1 MVKSSKQIE
10 EDAIDYLKMALKKSK
25 HINREISEGD
35 KEPIWDGHIYFY
47 KDIER
52 RNIDFLERIPV
63 QVKGSDDNYNENVGY
78 PISRI
83 NLEHYLT
90 EGGVLYFVVYLKD
103 DSPTVTYASLTPKVI
118 KHVLLASDKKKK
130 RIKKKEDIKN
140 ISIRMKPLPTKEDE
154 LNFLFL
160 NFIQKRKYQKG
171 FAHIDWRSHES
182 IFKNSESFDGE
193 LEFKFI
199 GKDYLAIL
207 DNAITGELDLYY
219 KPKGASVPE
228 PLLDEIAELQLF
240 EEKEMRVQIQGKER
254 LYRTT
259 INYKTRNDYTVDF
272 KNGCSIKIEERPDSV
287 KLTLNYS
294 LSNTLSKRL
303 DGLEFILEVYK
314 NKGIKINGKKLNF
327 SKENI
332 AKIDFDFLNEAL
344 NANIR
349 LKELVDELK
358 ISKELDSKGWSKK
371 DSRTIKILY
380 DGLINKQIV
389 SLDRADYN
397 FIQVIPFANVHVLL
411 FLIPERENSK
421 DYRIYNYSD
430 YDIVLINED
439 RQQFSKYEAV
449 DLDQLILVDNFNI
462 DDYISSYLS
471 IKDIENLDLDLLKL
485 INYADS
491 KHDQNTLQ
499 SCLEFAQKLVDM
511 DKSENSVLNLL
522 QIKKRLNNLTQKDSS
537 YLHSLINH
545 NSVEIRFATNCI
557 LGYKDQAIYLLE
569 NEFSDEQRERFI
581 EYPIYN
587 LLNL

>member
-25 HINREISEGD
+25 LINREISEGD
-35 KEPIWDGHIYFY
+35 REPIWDGHIYFY
-47 KDIER
+47 KNIKKQ
-52 RNIDFLERIPV
+52 NIDLVERIPV
-63 QVKGSDDNYNENVGY
+63 QVKGKDEYYEENVGY
-78 PISRI
+78 SIKRN

-90 EGGVLYFVVYLKD
+90 EGGILYFVVYLKD
-103 DSPTVTYASLTPKVI
+103 DIPTVTYASLTPKVI
-118 KHVLLASDKKKK
+118 KKVLLASDKKKK
-130 RIKKKEDIKN
+130 KIKN
-140 ISIRMKPLPTKEDE
+140 ISIHMKPLPNNEDE
-154 LNFLFL
+154 LNFVFL

-171 FAHIDWRSHES
+171 FAHIDWRSQES
-182 IFKNSESFDGE
+182 LLENLESFDGD

-199 GKDYLAIL
+199 GKDYLDIL
-207 DNAITGELDLYY
+207 DYAISGELDLYY
-219 KPKGASVPE
+219 KPKGAMIPE
-228 PLLDEIAELQLF
+228 PLIDDIANLKIF
-240 EEKEMRVQIQGKER
+240 EEKEMLVQIQGKER
-254 LYRTT
+254 V
-259 INYKTRNDYTVDF
+259 YKTTFAYETKNDFTIDF
-272 KNGCSIKIEERPDSV
+272 HNGCSIRIQKKPDLLT
-287 KLTLNYS
+287 LTLNYS
-294 LSNTLSKRL
+294 LSNILSKRL
-303 DGLEFILEVYK
+303 DGLEFIIELQK
-314 NKGIKINGKKLNF
+314 NKGIILNRKRLDF
-327 SKENI
+327 SDENI
-332 AKIDFDFLNEAL
+332 AKIDLNFLNKAF

-349 LKELVDELK
+349 LKELVDKLK
-358 ISKELDSKGWSKK
+358 ISTDLDSTGWSKK

-471 IKDIENLDLDLLKL
+471 IKDIENLDLGLLKL
-485 INYADS
+485 INYADNKS
-491 KHDQNTLQ
+491 DRNILQ
-499 SCLEFAQKLVDM
+499 TCLEFAQKLVDM

-557 LGYKDQAIYLLE
+557 LGYKDQAIYLFE

>member
-140 ISIRMKPLPTKEDE
+140 ISIRMKPIPTKEDE

-471 IKDIENLDLDLLKL
+471 ISN
-485 INYADS
+485 S
-491 KHDQNTLQ
+491 TSQ
-499 SCLEFAQKLVDM
+499 SLYEI
-511 DKSENSVLNLL
+511 LN
-522 QIKKRLNNLTQKDSS
+522 
-537 YLHSLINH
+537 
-545 NSVEIRFATNCI
+545 F
-557 LGYKDQAIYLLE
+557 
-569 NEFSDEQRERFI
+569 
-581 EYPIYN
+581 
-587 LLNL
+587 

>member
-1 MVKSSKQIE
+1 MSKSSKQIE

-47 KDIER
+47 KDTKR
-52 RNIDFLERIPV
+52 RNIDFVERIPV
-63 QVKGSDDNYNENVGY
+63 QVKGNDDNYKENVGY
-78 PISRI
+78 SISRN

-103 DSPTVTYASLTPKVI
+103 DSPTVTYASLTPKAI
-118 KHVLLASDKKKK
+118 KKILLASDKKKK
-130 RIKKKEDIKN
+130 GPIKN
-140 ISIRMKPLPTKEDE
+140 ISIRMKLLPTTDDE

-171 FAHIDWRSHES
+171 FAHIDWRSQES

-207 DNAITGELDLYY
+207 DNAIAGELDLYY
-219 KPKGASVPE
+219 KPKGASIPE

-259 INYKTRNDYTVDF
+259 INYKTRSDYTVDF

-287 KLTLNYS
+287 KRTLSYS

-314 NKGIKINGKKLNF
+314 NKGITLNGKKLNF

-358 ISKELDSKGWSKK
+358 ISKELNSKGWSKK
-371 DSRTIKILY
+371 DSRIIKILY

-411 FLIPERENSK
+411 FLIQERENST

-430 YDIVLINED
+430 YDMVLINED

-471 IKDIENLDLDLLKL
+471 IKDIENLDLGLLKL
-485 INYADS
+485 INYADNNS
-491 KHDQNTLQ
+491 DRNILQ
-499 SCLEFAQKLVDM
+499 TCLEFAQKIVDTEG
-511 DKSENSVLNLL
+511 SENNLLNLL
-522 QIKKRLNNLTQKDSS
+522 QIKKRLNNLTQKDNN
-537 YLHSLINH
+537 YLHSLMAH
-545 NSVEIRFATNCI
+545 NSVEIRFAAACI
-557 LGYKDQAIYLLE
+557 LGYKDQARYLFD
-569 NEFSDEQRERFI
+569 NEFSNEQKERFM
-581 EYPIYN
+581 EYPIYY
-587 LLNL
+587 LLSL

>member
-25 HINREISEGD
+25 LINREISEGD
-35 KEPIWDGHIYFY
+35 REPIWDGHIYFY
-47 KDIER
+47 KNIKKQ
-52 RNIDFLERIPV
+52 NIDLVERIPV
-63 QVKGSDDNYNENVGY
+63 QVKGKDEYYEENVGY
-78 PISRI
+78 SIKRN

-103 DSPTVTYASLTPKVI
+103 DIPTVTYASLTPKVI
-118 KHVLLASDKKKK
+118 KKVLLASDKKKK
-130 RIKKKEDIKN
+130 KIKN
-140 ISIRMKPLPTKEDE
+140 ISIHMKPLPNNEDE
-154 LNFLFL
+154 LNFVFL

-171 FAHIDWRSHES
+171 FAHIDWRSQES
-182 IFKNSESFDGE
+182 LLENLESFDGD

-199 GKDYLAIL
+199 GKDYLDIL
-207 DNAITGELDLYY
+207 DYAISGELDLYY
-219 KPKGASVPE
+219 KPKGAMIPE
-228 PLLDEIAELQLF
+228 PLIDDIANLKIF
-240 EEKEMRVQIQGKER
+240 EEKEMLVQIQGKER
-254 LYRTT
+254 V
-259 INYKTRNDYTVDF
+259 YKTTFAYETKNDFTIDF
-272 KNGCSIKIEERPDSV
+272 HNGCSIKIQKKPDLV
-287 KLTLNYS
+287 TLTLNYS
-294 LSNTLSKRL
+294 LSNILSKRL
-303 DGLEFILEVYK
+303 DGLEFIIELQK
-314 NKGIKINGKKLNF
+314 NKGIILNRKRLDF
-327 SKENI
+327 SDKNI
-332 AKIDFDFLNEAL
+332 AKIDLNFLNKAF

-349 LKELVDELK
+349 LKELVDKLK
-358 ISKELDSKGWSKK
+358 ISTDLDSTGWSKK

-471 IKDIENLDLDLLKL
+471 IKDIENLDLGLLKL
-485 INYADS
+485 INYADNKS
-491 KHDQNTLQ
+491 DRNILQ
-499 SCLEFAQKLVDM
+499 TCLEFAQKLVDM

-557 LGYKDQAIYLLE
+557 LGYKDQAIYLFE

>member
-25 HINREISEGD
+25 LINREISEGD
-35 KEPIWDGHIYFY
+35 REPIWDGHIYFY
-47 KDIER
+47 KNIKKQ
-52 RNIDFLERIPV
+52 NIDLVERIPV
-63 QVKGSDDNYNENVGY
+63 QVKGKDEYYEENVGY
-78 PISRI
+78 SIKRN

-90 EGGVLYFVVYLKD
+90 EGGILYFVVYLKD
-103 DSPTVTYASLTPKVI
+103 DIPTVTYASLTPKVI
-118 KHVLLASDKKKK
+118 KKVLLASDKKKK
-130 RIKKKEDIKN
+130 KIKN
-140 ISIRMKPLPTKEDE
+140 ISIHMKPLPNNEDE
-154 LNFLFL
+154 LNFVFL

-171 FAHIDWRSHES
+171 FAHIDWRSQES
-182 IFKNSESFDGE
+182 LLENLESFDGD

-199 GKDYLAIL
+199 GKDYLDIL
-207 DNAITGELDLYY
+207 DYAISGELDLYY
-219 KPKGASVPE
+219 KPKGAMIPE
-228 PLLDEIAELQLF
+228 PLIDDIANLKIF
-240 EEKEMRVQIQGKER
+240 EEKEMLVQIQGKER
-254 LYRTT
+254 V
-259 INYKTRNDYTVDF
+259 YKTTFAYETKNDFTIDF
-272 KNGCSIKIEERPDSV
+272 HNGCSIRIQKKPDLV
-287 KLTLNYS
+287 TLTLNYS
-294 LSNTLSKRL
+294 LSNILSKRL
-303 DGLEFILEVYK
+303 DGLEFIIELQK
-314 NKGIKINGKKLNF
+314 NKGIILNRKRLDF
-327 SKENI
+327 SDENI
-332 AKIDFDFLNEAL
+332 AKIDLNFLNKAF

-349 LKELVDELK
+349 LKELVDKLK
-358 ISKELDSKGWSKK
+358 ISTDLDSTGWSKK

-471 IKDIENLDLDLLKL
+471 IKDIENLDLGLLKL
-485 INYADS
+485 INYADNKS
-491 KHDQNTLQ
+491 DRNILQ
-499 SCLEFAQKLVDM
+499 TCLEFAQKLVDM

-557 LGYKDQAIYLLE
+557 LGYKDQAIYLFE

>member
-1 MVKSSKQIE
+1 MSKSSKQIE

-47 KDIER
+47 KDTKR
-52 RNIDFLERIPV
+52 RNIDFVERIPV
-63 QVKGSDDNYNENVGY
+63 QVKGNDDNYKENVGY
-78 PISRI
+78 SISRN

-103 DSPTVTYASLTPKVI
+103 DSPTVTYASLTPKAI
-118 KHVLLASDKKKK
+118 KKILLASDKKKK
-130 RIKKKEDIKN
+130 GPIKN
-140 ISIRMKPLPTKEDE
+140 ISIRMKLLPTTDDE

-171 FAHIDWRSHES
+171 FAHIDWRSQES

-207 DNAITGELDLYY
+207 DNAIAGELDLYY
-219 KPKGASVPE
+219 KPKGASIPE

-259 INYKTRNDYTVDF
+259 INYKTRSDYTVDF

-287 KLTLNYS
+287 KLTLSYS

-314 NKGIKINGKKLNF
+314 NKGITLNGKKLNF

-358 ISKELDSKGWSKK
+358 ISKELDSKGWSKN

-380 DGLINKQIV
+380 DGLINKNIV

-397 FIQVIPFANVHVLL
+397 IIQVIPFANVHVLL

-421 DYRIYNYSD
+421 NYRIYNYSD
-430 YDIVLINED
+430 YEMELINED
-439 RQQFSKYEAV
+439 RQQFSKYETV
-449 DLDQLILVDNFNI
+449 DLDQLILVDIFNI
-462 DDYISSYLS
+462 DDYISSYLT
-471 IKDIENLDLDLLKL
+471 I
-485 INYADS
+485 
-491 KHDQNTLQ
+491 
-499 SCLEFAQKLVDM
+499 
-511 DKSENSVLNLL
+511 
-522 QIKKRLNNLTQKDSS
+522 
-537 YLHSLINH
+537 
-545 NSVEIRFATNCI
+545 
-557 LGYKDQAIYLLE
+557 
-569 NEFSDEQRERFI
+569 
-581 EYPIYN
+581 
-587 LLNL
+587 

>member
-25 HINREISEGD
+25 LINREISEGD
-35 KEPIWDGHIYFY
+35 REPIWDGHIYFY
-47 KDIER
+47 KNIKKQ
-52 RNIDFLERIPV
+52 NIDLVERIPV
-63 QVKGSDDNYNENVGY
+63 QVKGKDEYYEENVGY
-78 PISRI
+78 SIKRN

-90 EGGVLYFVVYLKD
+90 EGGILNFVVYLKD
-103 DSPTVTYASLTPKVI
+103 DIPTVTYASLTPKVI
-118 KHVLLASDKKKK
+118 KKVLLASDKKKK
-130 RIKKKEDIKN
+130 KIKN
-140 ISIRMKPLPTKEDE
+140 ISIHMKPLPNNEDE
-154 LNFLFL
+154 LNFVFL

-171 FAHIDWRSHES
+171 FAHIDWRSQES
-182 IFKNSESFDGE
+182 LLENLESFDGD

-199 GKDYLAIL
+199 GKDYLDIL
-207 DNAITGELDLYY
+207 DYAISGELDLYY
-219 KPKGASVPE
+219 KPKGAMIPE
-228 PLLDEIAELQLF
+228 PLIDDIANLKIF
-240 EEKEMRVQIQGKER
+240 EEKEMLVQIQGKER
-254 LYRTT
+254 V
-259 INYKTRNDYTVDF
+259 YKTTFAYETKNDFTIDF
-272 KNGCSIKIEERPDSV
+272 HNGCSIRIQKKPDLV
-287 KLTLNYS
+287 TLTLNYS
-294 LSNTLSKRL
+294 LSNILSKRL
-303 DGLEFILEVYK
+303 DGLEFIIELQK
-314 NKGIKINGKKLNF
+314 NKGIILNRKRLDF
-327 SKENI
+327 SDENI
-332 AKIDFDFLNEAL
+332 AKIDLNFLNKAF

-349 LKELVDELK
+349 LKELVDKLK
-358 ISKELDSKGWSKK
+358 ISTDLDSTGWSKK

-471 IKDIENLDLDLLKL
+471 IKDIENLDLGLLKL
-485 INYADS
+485 INYADNKS
-491 KHDQNTLQ
+491 DRNILQ
-499 SCLEFAQKLVDM
+499 TCLEFAQKLVDM

-557 LGYKDQAIYLLE
+557 LGYKDQAIYLFE

>member
-1 MVKSSKQIE
+1 MSKSSKQIE

-47 KDIER
+47 KDTER
-52 RNIDFLERIPV
+52 RNIDFVERIPV
-63 QVKGSDDNYNENVGY
+63 QVKGNDDNYKENVGY
-78 PISRI
+78 SISRN

-103 DSPTVTYASLTPKVI
+103 DSPTVTYASLTPKAI
-118 KHVLLASDKKKK
+118 KKILLASDKKKK
-130 RIKKKEDIKN
+130 GRIKN

-154 LNFLFL
+154 LNFLFH

-193 LEFKFI
+193 LEFKFV

-287 KLTLNYS
+287 KRKLSYS

-314 NKGIKINGKKLNF
+314 NKGITINGKKLNF

-371 DSRTIKILY
+371 DSRIIKILY

-411 FLIPERENSK
+411 FLIQERENST

-430 YDIVLINED
+430 YDMMLINED

-471 IKDIENLDLDLLKL
+471 IKDIENLDLGLLKL

-491 KHDQNTLQ
+491 KSDRNILQ
-499 SCLEFAQKLVDM
+499 TCLKFAQKMVDTEG
-511 DKSENSVLNLL
+511 SENNLLNLL
-522 QIKKRLNNLTQKDSS
+522 QIKKRLNNLTQKDNN
-537 YLHSLINH
+537 YLHSLMAH
-545 NSVEIRFATNCI
+545 NSVEIRFAAACI
-557 LGYKDQAIYLLE
+557 LGYKDQARYLFD
-569 NEFSDEQRERFI
+569 NEFSDEQKERFR
-581 EYPIYN
+581 EYPIYY
-587 LLNL
+587 LLSR

>member
-25 HINREISEGD
+25 LINREISEGD
-35 KEPIWDGHIYFY
+35 REPIWDGHIYFY
-47 KDIER
+47 KNIKKQ
-52 RNIDFLERIPV
+52 NIDLVERIPV
-63 QVKGSDDNYNENVGY
+63 QVKGKDEYYEENVGY
-78 PISRI
+78 SIKRN

-90 EGGVLYFVVYLKD
+90 EGGILYFVVYLKD
-103 DSPTVTYASLTPKVI
+103 DIPTVTYASLTPKVI
-118 KHVLLASDKKKK
+118 KKVLLASDKKKK
-130 RIKKKEDIKN
+130 KIKN
-140 ISIRMKPLPTKEDE
+140 ISIHMKPLPNNEDE
-154 LNFLFL
+154 LNFVFL

-171 FAHIDWRSHES
+171 FAHIDWRSQES
-182 IFKNSESFDGE
+182 LLENLESFDGD

-199 GKDYLAIL
+199 GKDYLDIL
-207 DNAITGELDLYY
+207 DYAISGELDLYY
-219 KPKGASVPE
+219 KPKGAMIPE
-228 PLLDEIAELQLF
+228 PLIDDIANLKIF
-240 EEKEMRVQIQGKER
+240 EEKEMLVQIQGKER
-254 LYRTT
+254 V
-259 INYKTRNDYTVDF
+259 YKTTFAYETKNDFTIDF
-272 KNGCSIKIEERPDSV
+272 HNGCSIRIQKKPDLV
-287 KLTLNYS
+287 TLTLNYS
-294 LSNTLSKRL
+294 LSNILSKRL
-303 DGLEFILEVYK
+303 DGLEFIIELQK
-314 NKGIKINGKKLNF
+314 NKGIILNRKRLDF
-327 SKENI
+327 SDENI
-332 AKIDFDFLNEAL
+332 AKIDLNFLNKAF

-349 LKELVDELK
+349 LKELVDKLK
-358 ISKELDSKGWSKK
+358 ISTDLDSTGWSKK
-371 DSRTIKILY
+371 DSRTIRNLY

-471 IKDIENLDLDLLKL
+471 IKDIENLDLGLLKL
-485 INYADS
+485 INYADNKS
-491 KHDQNTLQ
+491 DRNILQ
-499 SCLEFAQKLVDM
+499 TCLEFAQKLVDM

-557 LGYKDQAIYLLE
+557 LGYKDQAIYLFE

>member
-25 HINREISEGD
+25 LINREISEGD
-35 KEPIWDGHIYFY
+35 REPIWDGHIYFY
-47 KDIER
+47 KNIKKQ
-52 RNIDFLERIPV
+52 NIDLVERIPV
-63 QVKGSDDNYNENVGY
+63 QVKGKDEYYEENVGY
-78 PISRI
+78 SIKRN

-90 EGGVLYFVVYLKD
+90 EGGILYFVVYLKD
-103 DSPTVTYASLTPKVI
+103 DIPTVTYASLTPKVI
-118 KHVLLASDKKKK
+118 KKVLLASDKKKK
-130 RIKKKEDIKN
+130 KIKN
-140 ISIRMKPLPTKEDE
+140 ISIHMKPLPNNEDE
-154 LNFLFL
+154 LNFVFL

-171 FAHIDWRSHES
+171 FAHIDWRSQES
-182 IFKNSESFDGE
+182 LLENLESFDGD

-199 GKDYLAIL
+199 GKDYLDIL
-207 DNAITGELDLYY
+207 DYAISGELDLYY
-219 KPKGASVPE
+219 KPKGAMIPE
-228 PLLDEIAELQLF
+228 PLIDDIANLKIF
-240 EEKEMRVQIQGKER
+240 EEKEMLVQIQGKER
-254 LYRTT
+254 V
-259 INYKTRNDYTVDF
+259 YKTTFAYETKNDFTIDF
-272 KNGCSIKIEERPDSV
+272 HNGCSIRIQKKPDLV
-287 KLTLNYS
+287 TLTLNYS
-294 LSNTLSKRL
+294 LSNILSKRL
-303 DGLEFILEVYK
+303 DGLEFIIELQK
-314 NKGIKINGKKLNF
+314 NKGIILNRKRLDF
-327 SKENI
+327 SDENI
-332 AKIDFDFLNEAL
+332 AKIDLNFLNKAF

-349 LKELVDELK
+349 LKELVDKLK
-358 ISKELDSKGWSKK
+358 ISTDLDSTGWSKK

-411 FLIPERENSK
+411 FLIPEREHSK

-471 IKDIENLDLDLLKL
+471 IKDIENLDLGLLKL
-485 INYADS
+485 INYADNKS
-491 KHDQNTLQ
+491 DRNILQ
-499 SCLEFAQKLVDM
+499 TCLEFAQKLVDM

-557 LGYKDQAIYLLE
+557 LGYKDQAIYLFE

>member
-25 HINREISEGD
+25 LINREISEGD
-35 KEPIWDGHIYFY
+35 REPIWDGHIYFY
-47 KDIER
+47 KNIKKQ
-52 RNIDFLERIPV
+52 NIDLVERIPV
-63 QVKGSDDNYNENVGY
+63 QVKGKDEYYEENVGY
-78 PISRI
+78 SIKRN

-90 EGGVLYFVVYLKD
+90 EGGILYFVVYLKD
-103 DSPTVTYASLTPKVI
+103 DIPTVTYASLTPKVI
-118 KHVLLASDKKKK
+118 KKVLLASDKKKK
-130 RIKKKEDIKN
+130 KIKN
-140 ISIRMKPLPTKEDE
+140 ISIHMKPLPNNEDE
-154 LNFLFL
+154 LNFVFL

-171 FAHIDWRSHES
+171 FAHIDWRSQES
-182 IFKNSESFDGE
+182 LLENLESFDGD

-199 GKDYLAIL
+199 GKDYLDIL
-207 DNAITGELDLYY
+207 DYAISGELDLYY
-219 KPKGASVPE
+219 KPKGAMIPE
-228 PLLDEIAELQLF
+228 PLIDDITNLKIF
-240 EEKEMRVQIQGKER
+240 EEKEMLVQIQGKER
-254 LYRTT
+254 V
-259 INYKTRNDYTVDF
+259 YKTTFAYETKNDFTIDF
-272 KNGCSIKIEERPDSV
+272 HNGCSIRIQKKPDLV
-287 KLTLNYS
+287 TLTLNYS
-294 LSNTLSKRL
+294 LSNILSKRL
-303 DGLEFILEVYK
+303 DGLEFIIELQK
-314 NKGIKINGKKLNF
+314 NKGIILNRKRLDF
-327 SKENI
+327 SDENI
-332 AKIDFDFLNEAL
+332 AKIDLNFLNKAF

-349 LKELVDELK
+349 LKELVDKLK
-358 ISKELDSKGWSKK
+358 ISTDLDSTGWSKK

-471 IKDIENLDLDLLKL
+471 IKDIENLDLGLLKL
-485 INYADS
+485 INYADNKS
-491 KHDQNTLQ
+491 DRNILQ
-499 SCLEFAQKLVDM
+499 TCLEFAQKLVDM

-557 LGYKDQAIYLLE
+557 LGYKDQAIYLFE

>member
-1 MVKSSKQIE
+1 MSKSSKQIE
-10 EDAIDYLKMALKKSK
+10 EDAVDYLKMALKKSK

-47 KDIER
+47 KDTER
-52 RNIDFLERIPV
+52 RNIDFVERIPV
-63 QVKGSDDNYNENVGY
+63 QVKGNDDNYKENVGY
-78 PISRI
+78 SISRN

-103 DSPTVTYASLTPKVI
+103 DSPTVTYASLTPKAI
-118 KHVLLASDKKKK
+118 KKILLASDKKKK
-130 RIKKKEDIKN
+130 GRIKN

-193 LEFKFI
+193 LEFKFV

-287 KLTLNYS
+287 KLTLSYS

-314 NKGIKINGKKLNF
+314 NKGITINGKKLNF

-371 DSRTIKILY
+371 DSRIIKILY

-411 FLIPERENSK
+411 FLIQERENST

-430 YDIVLINED
+430 YDMMLINED

-471 IKDIENLDLDLLKL
+471 IKDIENLDLGLLKL

-491 KHDQNTLQ
+491 KSDRNILQ
-499 SCLEFAQKLVDM
+499 TCLKFAQKMVDTEG
-511 DKSENSVLNLL
+511 SENNLLNLL
-522 QIKKRLNNLTQKDSS
+522 QIKKRLNNLTQKDNN
-537 YLHSLINH
+537 YLHSLMAH
-545 NSVEIRFATNCI
+545 NSVEIRFAAACI
-557 LGYKDQAIYLLE
+557 LGYKDQARYLFD
-569 NEFSDEQRERFI
+569 NEFSDEQKERFR
-581 EYPIYN
+581 EYPIYY
-587 LLNL
+587 LLSR

>member
-1 MVKSSKQIE
+1 MSKSSKQIE

-47 KDIER
+47 KDTKR
-52 RNIDFLERIPV
+52 RNIDFVERIPV
-63 QVKGSDDNYNENVGY
+63 QVKGNDDNYKENVGY
-78 PISRI
+78 SISRN

-103 DSPTVTYASLTPKVI
+103 DSPTVTYASLTPKAI
-118 KHVLLASDKKKK
+118 KKILLASDKKKK
-130 RIKKKEDIKN
+130 GPIKN
-140 ISIRMKPLPTKEDE
+140 ISIRMKLLPTTDDE

-171 FAHIDWRSHES
+171 FAHIDWRSQES

-207 DNAITGELDLYY
+207 DNAIAGELDLYY
-219 KPKGASVPE
+219 KPKGASIPE

-259 INYKTRNDYTVDF
+259 INYKTRSDYTVDF

-287 KLTLNYS
+287 KLTLSYS

-314 NKGIKINGKKLNF
+314 NKGITLNGKKLNF

-358 ISKELDSKGWSKK
+358 ISKELNSKGWSKK
-371 DSRTIKILY
+371 DSRIIKILY
-380 DGLINKQIV
+380 DGLINKHIV

-397 FIQVIPFANVHVLL
+397 IIQVIPFANVHVLL

-421 DYRIYNYSD
+421 NYRIYNYSD
-430 YDIVLINED
+430 YEMVLINED

-471 IKDIENLDLDLLKL
+471 IKDIENLDLGLLKL
-485 INYADS
+485 INYADNNS
-491 KHDQNTLQ
+491 DRNILQ
-499 SCLEFAQKLVDM
+499 TCLEFAQKIVDTEG
-511 DKSENSVLNLL
+511 SENNLLNLL
-522 QIKKRLNNLTQKDSS
+522 QIKKRLNNLTQKDNN
-537 YLHSLINH
+537 YLHSLMAH
-545 NSVEIRFATNCI
+545 NSVEIRFAAACI
-557 LGYKDQAIYLLE
+557 LGYKDQARYLFDNKFS
-569 NEFSDEQRERFI
+569 NEQKERFM
-581 EYPIYN
+581 EYPIYY
-587 LLNL
+587 LLSL

>member
-1 MVKSSKQIE
+1 MSKSSKQIE
-10 EDAIDYLKMALKKSK
+10 EDAVDYLKMALKKSK

-47 KDIER
+47 KDTER
-52 RNIDFLERIPV
+52 RNIDFVERIPV
-63 QVKGSDDNYNENVGY
+63 QVKGNDDNYKENVGY
-78 PISRI
+78 SISRN

-103 DSPTVTYASLTPKVI
+103 DSPTVTYASLTPKAI
-118 KHVLLASDKKKK
+118 KKILLASDKKKK
-130 RIKKKEDIKN
+130 GRIKN

-193 LEFKFI
+193 LEFKFV

-287 KLTLNYS
+287 KRKLSYS

-314 NKGIKINGKKLNF
+314 NKGITINGKKLNF

-371 DSRTIKILY
+371 DSRIIKILY

-411 FLIPERENSK
+411 FLIQERENST

-430 YDIVLINED
+430 YDMMLINED

-471 IKDIENLDLDLLKL
+471 IKDIENLDLGLLKL

-491 KHDQNTLQ
+491 KSDRNILQ
-499 SCLEFAQKLVDM
+499 TCLKFAQKMVDTEG
-511 DKSENSVLNLL
+511 SENNLLNLL
-522 QIKKRLNNLTQKDSS
+522 QIKKRLNNLTQKDNN
-537 YLHSLINH
+537 YLHSLMAH
-545 NSVEIRFATNCI
+545 NSVEIRFAAACI
-557 LGYKDQAIYLLE
+557 LGYKDQARYLFD
-569 NEFSDEQRERFI
+569 NEFSDEQKERFR
-581 EYPIYN
+581 EYPIYY
-587 LLNL
+587 LLSR

>member
-118 KHVLLASDKKKK
+118 KHVLLASD
-130 RIKKKEDIKN
+130 KKKEDIKN

-327 SKENI
+327 IKENI

-371 DSRTIKILY
+371 DSRTIKNLY

-421 DYRIYNYSD
+421 DYRLYNYSD

-471 IKDIENLDLDLLKL
+471 IKDIENLDLGLLKL
-485 INYADS
+485 INYADNKS
-491 KHDQNTLQ
+491 DRNILQ
-499 SCLEFAQKLVDM
+499 TCLEFAQKLVDM

-557 LGYKDQAIYLLE
+557 LGYKDQAIYLFE

>member
-25 HINREISEGD
+25 LINREISEGD
-35 KEPIWDGHIYFY
+35 REPIWDGHIYFY
-47 KDIER
+47 KNIKKQ
-52 RNIDFLERIPV
+52 NIDLVERIPV
-63 QVKGSDDNYNENVGY
+63 QVKGKDEYYEENVGY
-78 PISRI
+78 SIKRN

-90 EGGVLYFVVYLKD
+90 EGGILYFVVYLKD
-103 DSPTVTYASLTPKVI
+103 DIPTVTYASLTPKVI
-118 KHVLLASDKKKK
+118 KKVLLASDKKKK
-130 RIKKKEDIKN
+130 KIKN
-140 ISIRMKPLPTKEDE
+140 ISIHMKPLPNNEDE
-154 LNFLFL
+154 LNFVFL

-171 FAHIDWRSHES
+171 FAHIDWRSQES
-182 IFKNSESFDGE
+182 LLENLESFDGD

-199 GKDYLAIL
+199 GKDYLDIL
-207 DNAITGELDLYY
+207 DYAISGELDLYY
-219 KPKGASVPE
+219 KPKGAMIPE
-228 PLLDEIAELQLF
+228 PLIDDIANLKIF
-240 EEKEMRVQIQGKER
+240 EEKEMLVQIQGKER
-254 LYRTT
+254 V
-259 INYKTRNDYTVDF
+259 YKTTFAYETKNDFTIDF
-272 KNGCSIKIEERPDSV
+272 HNGCSIRIQKKPDLV
-287 KLTLNYS
+287 TLILNYS
-294 LSNTLSKRL
+294 LSNILSKRL
-303 DGLEFILEVYK
+303 DGLEFIIELQK
-314 NKGIKINGKKLNF
+314 NKGIILNRKRLDF
-327 SKENI
+327 SDENI
-332 AKIDFDFLNEAL
+332 AKIDLNFLNKAF

-349 LKELVDELK
+349 LKELVDKLK
-358 ISKELDSKGWSKK
+358 ISTDLDSTGWSKK

-471 IKDIENLDLDLLKL
+471 IKDIENLDLGLLKL
-485 INYADS
+485 INYADNKS
-491 KHDQNTLQ
+491 DRNILQ
-499 SCLEFAQKLVDM
+499 TCLEFAQKLVDM

-557 LGYKDQAIYLLE
+557 LGYKDQAIYLFE

>member
-25 HINREISEGD
+25 LINREISEGD
-35 KEPIWDGHIYFY
+35 REPIWDGHIYFY
-47 KDIER
+47 KNIKKQ
-52 RNIDFLERIPV
+52 NIDLVERIPV
-63 QVKGSDDNYNENVGY
+63 QVKGKDEYYEENVGY
-78 PISRI
+78 SIKRN

-103 DSPTVTYASLTPKVI
+103 DIPTVTYASLTPKVI
-118 KHVLLASDKKKK
+118 KKVLLASDKKKK
-130 RIKKKEDIKN
+130 KIKN
-140 ISIRMKPLPTKEDE
+140 ISIHMKPLPNNEDE
-154 LNFLFL
+154 LNFVFL

-171 FAHIDWRSHES
+171 FAHIDWRSQES
-182 IFKNSESFDGE
+182 LLENLESFDGD

-199 GKDYLAIL
+199 GKDYLDIL
-207 DNAITGELDLYY
+207 DYAISGELDLYY
-219 KPKGASVPE
+219 KPKGAMIPE
-228 PLLDEIAELQLF
+228 PLIDDIANLKIF
-240 EEKEMRVQIQGKER
+240 EEKEMLVQIQGKER
-254 LYRTT
+254 V
-259 INYKTRNDYTVDF
+259 YKTTFAYETKNDFTIDF
-272 KNGCSIKIEERPDSV
+272 HNGCSIKIQKKPDLV
-287 KLTLNYS
+287 TLTLNYS
-294 LSNTLSKRL
+294 LSNILSKRL
-303 DGLEFILEVYK
+303 DGLEFIIELQK
-314 NKGIKINGKKLNF
+314 NKGIILNRKRLDF
-327 SKENI
+327 SDENI
-332 AKIDFDFLNEAL
+332 AKIDLNFLNKAF

-349 LKELVDELK
+349 LKELVDKLK
-358 ISKELDSKGWSKK
+358 ISTDLDSTGWSKK

-471 IKDIENLDLDLLKL
+471 IKDIENLDLGLLKL
-485 INYADS
+485 INYADNKS
-491 KHDQNTLQ
+491 DRNILQ
-499 SCLEFAQKLVDM
+499 TCLEFAQKLVDM

-557 LGYKDQAIYLLE
+557 LGYKDQAIYLFE

>member
-1 MVKSSKQIE
+1 MSKSSKQIE

-47 KDIER
+47 KDTKR
-52 RNIDFLERIPV
+52 RNIDFVERIPV
-63 QVKGSDDNYNENVGY
+63 QVKGNDDNYKENVGY
-78 PISRI
+78 SISRN

-103 DSPTVTYASLTPKVI
+103 DSPTVTYASLTPKAI
-118 KHVLLASDKKKK
+118 KKILLASDKKKK
-130 RIKKKEDIKN
+130 GPIKN
-140 ISIRMKPLPTKEDE
+140 ISIRMKLLPTTDDE

-171 FAHIDWRSHES
+171 FAHIDWRSQES

-207 DNAITGELDLYY
+207 DNAIAGELDLYY
-219 KPKGASVPE
+219 KPKGASIPE

-259 INYKTRNDYTVDF
+259 INYKTRSDYTVDF

-287 KLTLNYS
+287 KLTLSYS

-314 NKGIKINGKKLNF
+314 NKGITLNGKKLNF

-358 ISKELDSKGWSKK
+358 ISKELNSKGWSKK
-371 DSRTIKILY
+371 DSRIIKILY

-411 FLIPERENSK
+411 FLIQERENST

-430 YDIVLINED
+430 YDMVLINED

-471 IKDIENLDLDLLKL
+471 IKDIENLDLGLLKL
-485 INYADS
+485 INYADNNS
-491 KHDQNTLQ
+491 DRNILQ
-499 SCLEFAQKLVDM
+499 TCLEFAQKIVDTEG
-511 DKSENSVLNLL
+511 SENNLLNLL
-522 QIKKRLNNLTQKDSS
+522 QIKKRLNNLTQKDNN
-537 YLHSLINH
+537 YLHSLMAH
-545 NSVEIRFATNCI
+545 NSVEIRFAAACI
-557 LGYKDQAIYLLE
+557 LGYKDQARYLFD
-569 NEFSDEQRERFI
+569 NEFSDEQKERFR
-581 EYPIYN
+581 EYPIYY
-587 LLNL
+587 LLSR

>member
-1 MVKSSKQIE
+1 M
-10 EDAIDYLKMALKKSK
+10 
-25 HINREISEGD
+25 
-35 KEPIWDGHIYFY
+35 
-47 KDIER
+47 
-52 RNIDFLERIPV
+52 ERIPV
-63 QVKGSDDNYNENVGY
+63 QFKGCDDYYNENVGY
-78 PISRI
+78 PLSRI

-103 DSPTVTYASLTPKVI
+103 DSPTVTYASLTPKAI
-118 KHVLLASDKKKK
+118 KKILLASDKKKK
-130 RIKKKEDIKN
+130 GRIKN

-193 LEFKFI
+193 LEFKFV

-287 KLTLNYS
+287 KRKLSYS

-314 NKGIKINGKKLNF
+314 NKGITINGKKLNF

-371 DSRTIKILY
+371 DSRIIKNLY

-411 FLIPERENSK
+411 FLIQERENST

-430 YDIVLINED
+430 YDMMLINED

-471 IKDIENLDLDLLKL
+471 IKDIENLDLGLLKL

-491 KHDQNTLQ
+491 KSDRNILQ
-499 SCLEFAQKLVDM
+499 TCLKFAQKMVDTEG
-511 DKSENSVLNLL
+511 SENNLLNLL
-522 QIKKRLNNLTQKDSS
+522 QIKKRLNNLTQKDNN
-537 YLHSLINH
+537 YLHSLMAH
-545 NSVEIRFATNCI
+545 NSVEIRFAAACI
-557 LGYKDQAIYLLE
+557 LGYKDQARYLFD
-569 NEFSDEQRERFI
+569 NEFSDEQKERFR
-581 EYPIYN
+581 EYPIYY
-587 LLNL
+587 LLSR